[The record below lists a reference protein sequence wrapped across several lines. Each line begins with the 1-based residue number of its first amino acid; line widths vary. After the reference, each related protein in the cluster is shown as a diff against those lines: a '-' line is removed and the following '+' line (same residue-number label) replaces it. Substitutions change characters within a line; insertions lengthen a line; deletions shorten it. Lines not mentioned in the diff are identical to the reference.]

1 MDAAMPQCAKI
12 LFVDDEG
19 AVLDSLRRN
28 LGRCYD
34 LETAVGPQEGL
45 RRLETTGPFAVIV
58 SDLRMPGMDG
68 VAFLAKARE
77 IDPDAVPVMLTGHG
91 DLDAAMA
98 AVNEGRIFRFLTKP
112 CPPDVLARSL
122 DAALAQYRLA
132 QYRLAAADR
141 ELMRVT
147 LENAR
152 LKEDVERIM
161 RHDLKTPLTTIVS
174 LPQVMA
180 EDENLTDDQR
190 EMLSLIEDAG
200 YTILGM
206 VNLSTA
212 LFKMERGQYQ
222 LEPAEVD
229 LVPMLRKLFAS
240 HADTAKRRQLAL
252 TLSLDGRPDSPEAAC
267 LVRGESLLCC
277 SMLANLVANAVEAS
291 PPGKT
296 VSVDLRQEGKT
307 VRVAIANQGEVP
319 ESIRDR
325 FFEKYVT
332 AGKPKGTGLGAYS
345 ARRVAQAHGGDIVM
359 QTGGGETTLTVSLPA
374 A

>member
-1 MDAAMPQCAKI
+1 MPQCAKI

-34 LETAVGPQEGL
+34 LETAVGPEEGL
-45 RRLETTGPFAVIV
+45 RRLKTSGPFAVIV

-132 QYRLAAADR
+132 AADR
-141 ELMRVT
+141 ELLHVT

-174 LPQVMA
+174 LPQLMA

-190 EMLSLIEDAG
+190 EMLALIEDAG

-206 VNLSTA
+206 VNLSAA
-212 LFKMERGQYQ
+212 LYKMERGQYE
-222 LEPAEVD
+222 LEPADVD
-229 LVPMLRKLFAS
+229 LAPILRKLFAS
-240 HADTAKRRQLAL
+240 HADTARRRELVL
-252 TLSLDGRPDSPEAAC
+252 TLAVDNRPDSPEAAC

-291 PPGKT
+291 PAGGT
-296 VSVDLRQEGKT
+296 VSVRLTREGET

-319 ESIRDR
+319 QSIRDR

-345 ARRVAQAHGGDIVM
+345 ARRVALAHGGDIIM
-359 QTGGGETTLTVSLPA
+359 QTGEGETILTVSLPA